1 MTNFDIAD
9 YNADSINPIVNKE
22 LTITTTNNNKDY
34 NYNDDNDSHY
44 NYTKN
49 CSLVHFKDGSAYKKR
64 QGAGYVIINYDSKH
78 LDIYLN

>member
-22 LTITTTNNNKDY
+22 LTITTTNNNKD
-34 NYNDDNDSHY
+34 Y